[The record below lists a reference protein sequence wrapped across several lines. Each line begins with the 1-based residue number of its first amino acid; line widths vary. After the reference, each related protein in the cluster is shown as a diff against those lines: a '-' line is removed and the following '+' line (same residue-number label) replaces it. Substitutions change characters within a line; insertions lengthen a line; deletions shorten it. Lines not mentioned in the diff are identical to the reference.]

1 MRICPCAASKTLRP
15 ETTATGDFRPDF
27 KMARFTIRLAGFFA
41 TLLTMVLMGLLGV
54 PTANAWGCKGHQ
66 TVALIAEKHLT
77 PEARELVFKLLSEN
91 PIDPQLKRYCGSAVS
106 DAMGDASTWAD
117 DVRGERRNGPWH
129 YIDIPRGAPRESLEG
144 FCGKEGCVVSAI
156 AEQVA
161 ILKDKSAPGAKRAEA
176 VRYIFHFVGDLHQP
190 LHSTTNADEGG
201 NCMPV
206 KYFRREPHE
215 RGHGFSPNLHTV
227 WDTAILE
234 RDSEGADPG
243 EYAEMLEG
251 TFAGSIEGW
260 QKAGLHVEDWVWES
274 HEYAESTVYAGLA
287 PKIAI
292 EPNVPVHSCTD
303 DNNIGQRLLHQHI
316 IAGEAY
322 QEEAAPVVERRVAQ
336 AGIRLAMILN
346 DAAKSTAP

>member
-1 MRICPCAASKTLRP
+1 MRICLYAASKTLRP
-15 ETTATGDFRPDF
+15 ETTATGDFRRDF
-27 KMARFTIRLAGFFA
+27 NMARFASRSAGFFA
-41 TLLTMVLMGLLGV
+41 TLLTVVLTGSLGV

-77 PEARELVFKLLSEN
+77 PEARALVFKLLSEN
-91 PIDPQLKRYCGSAVS
+91 PVDPQLKRYCGSAVS

-117 DVRGERRNGPWH
+117 DVRGDRKNGPWH
-129 YIDIPRGAPRESLEG
+129 YIDIPLGAPRGSLEG

-161 ILKDKSAPGAKRAEA
+161 ILKDKSANGAKRAEA
-176 VRYIFHFVGDLHQP
+176 VRYIIHFVGDLHQP
-190 LHSTTNADEGG
+190 LHSTTNADQGG
-201 NCMPV
+201 NCVPV

-215 RGHGFSPNLHTV
+215 RGHGFSPNLHSV

-234 RDSEGADPG
+234 RDSEGADAG

-260 QKAGLHVEDWVWES
+260 QKAGIHVDDWVWES
-274 HEYAESTVYAGLA
+274 HQYADSTVYAGLA

-316 IAGEAY
+316 MAGEAY

-336 AGIRLAMILN
+336 AGIRLAMVLN
-346 DAAKSTAP
+346 DAAKTTAP

>member
-1 MRICPCAASKTLRP
+1 MRICPSSASKILRP
-15 ETTATGDFRPDF
+15 ASMAAGDFRRDF
-27 KMARFTIRLAGFFA
+27 KMARFAIRFGGFFA
-41 TLLTMVLMGLLGV
+41 TLLTVLLMGSLGV

-66 TVALIAEKHLT
+66 TVALIAERHLT
-77 PEARELVFKLLSEN
+77 PEARELVLKLLSEN

-117 DVRGERRNGPWH
+117 DVRGERKNGPWH
-129 YIDIPRGAPRESLEG
+129 YIDIPRGAPRGSLEG

-161 ILKDKSAPGAKRAEA
+161 ILKDKSANGARRAEA
-176 VRYIFHFVGDLHQP
+176 VRYIIHFVGDLHQP

-201 NCMPV
+201 NCVPI

-215 RGHGFSPNLHTV
+215 RGHGFSPNLHAV

-260 QKAGLHVEDWVWES
+260 QKAGIHVEDWAWES
-274 HEYAESTVYAGLA
+274 HEYADSIVYAGLA
-287 PKIAI
+287 PQLAI

-303 DNNIGQRLLHQHI
+303 DSNIGQRLLHQHI

-336 AGIRLAMILN
+336 AGIRLALVLN
-346 DAAKSTAP
+346 DAAKTAAP

>member
-1 MRICPCAASKTLRP
+1 M
-15 ETTATGDFRPDF
+15 ATGDFRPDF
-27 KMARFTIRLAGFFA
+27 KMARFTIKLAGFFA
-41 TLLTMVLMGLLGV
+41 TLLTMVHMGLVGV

-190 LHSTTNADEGG
+190 LHSTTNADECG

>member
-1 MRICPCAASKTLRP
+1 L
-15 ETTATGDFRPDF
+15 
-27 KMARFTIRLAGFFA
+27 
-41 TLLTMVLMGLLGV
+41 
-54 PTANAWGCKGHQ
+54 HQ
-66 TVALIAEKHLT
+66 T
-77 PEARELVFKLLSEN
+77 
-91 PIDPQLKRYCGSAVS
+91 
-106 DAMGDASTWAD
+106 
-117 DVRGERRNGPWH
+117 
-129 YIDIPRGAPRESLEG
+129 
-144 FCGKEGCVVSAI
+144 
-156 AEQVA
+156 
-161 ILKDKSAPGAKRAEA
+161 
-176 VRYIFHFVGDLHQP
+176 

-201 NCMPV
+201 NCVPV

-215 RGHGFSPNLHTV
+215 RGHGFSPNLHAV

-260 QKAGLHVEDWVWES
+260 QKAGVRVDDWVWES
-274 HEYAESTVYAGLA
+274 HEYAESTVYAGLT

-292 EPNVPVHSCTD
+292 EPNVTVHSCTD
-303 DNNIGQRLLHQHI
+303 DNNIGQRLLRQHI
-316 IAGEAY
+316 MAGEAY

>member
-1 MRICPCAASKTLRP
+1 MRICPCAAFKTLRA
-15 ETTATGDFRPDF
+15 ETTATGDSHRDS
-27 KMARFTIRLAGFFA
+27 KMARFAIRLAGFFA
-41 TLLTMVLMGLLGV
+41 TLLTVVLMGSLGV
-54 PTANAWGCKGHQ
+54 PTTNAWGCKGHQ

-77 PEARELVFKLLSEN
+77 PEARELVLKLLSEN

-117 DVRGERRNGPWH
+117 DVRGERKNGPWH
-129 YIDIPRGAPRESLEG
+129 YIDIPRGAPRGSLEG

-161 ILKDKSAPGAKRAEA
+161 ILKDQSANGAKRAEA
-176 VRYIFHFVGDLHQP
+176 VRYIIHFVGDLHQP

-201 NCMPV
+201 NCVPV

-215 RGHGFSPNLHTV
+215 RGHGFSPNLHSV

-260 QKAGLHVEDWVWES
+260 QKAGVHVEDWVWES
-274 HEYAESTVYAGLA
+274 HEYADSTVYAGLA

-322 QEEAAPVVERRVAQ
+322 QEEAALVVERRVAQ